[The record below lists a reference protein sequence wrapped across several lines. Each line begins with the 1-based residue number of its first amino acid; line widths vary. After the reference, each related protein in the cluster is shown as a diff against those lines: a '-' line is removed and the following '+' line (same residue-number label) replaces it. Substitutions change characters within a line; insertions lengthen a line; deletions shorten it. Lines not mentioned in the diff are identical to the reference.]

1 MRRIGSLMICAVLGS
16 ALALA
21 PAFAT
26 DQNVI
31 DAAKKE
37 GKLVFYTGIER
48 GPAEALTNAFQKKYP
63 FVAAEMVRASSSKLA
78 TRLDAEIDANRV
90 EADVF
95 EYSLLY
101 LTTSLQQRG
110 EILQYQ
116 SPEYAAYP
124 KDYAAPGFWAATG
137 VSSVIIMLNT
147 RQVDAA
153 NVPQSWWD
161 LAKPFWKSKLTIDN
175 LEVSG
180 TGYNWL
186 VAVVNDTSLGW
197 KYVEALGKNQPV
209 PERGHAGMAQ
219 KVAAGEYAAAIEMSD
234 FHLHNILAAG
244 AAVPVR
250 GVWPKEGVPREPWT
264 AGILKRA
271 PHPNAARL
279 FLDFLLS
286 QEGQTI
292 YVKTMGWSSA
302 RADVALPDF
311 KDMPADE
318 KLLKAPMSADEAL
331 KVRDS
336 YVDKWKQLWGIGSTS
351 LRN

>member
-1 MRRIGSLMICAVLGS
+1 MRRLGTLVICALLGS
-16 ALALA
+16 ALAVTS
-21 PAFAT
+21 AFAA

-31 DAAKKE
+31 DGAKKE

-48 GPAEALTNAFQKKYP
+48 GPAEALTDAFQKKYP
-63 FVAAEMVRASSSKLA
+63 FISAEMVRASSSKLA

-110 EILQYQ
+110 EILQYD
-116 SPEYAAYP
+116 SPEYANYP
-124 KDYAAPGFWAATG
+124 KEYSAPGFWAATG

-147 RQVDAA
+147 RQVAAA
-153 NVPQSWWD
+153 NIPQSWWD
-161 LAKPFWKSKLTIDN
+161 LTKPFWKGKLTIDN

-186 VAVVNDTSLGW
+186 VAVVNDQSLGW
-197 KYVEALGKNQPV
+197 KYIEALGKNQPTL
-209 PERGHAGMAQ
+209 ERGHAGMAQ

-244 AAVPVR
+244 AGVPVR

-286 QEGQTI
+286 KEGQAI

-302 RADVALPDF
+302 RSDVPSNGF
-311 KDMPADE
+311 TDMPADV
-318 KLLKAPMSADEAL
+318 KLLKAPMSAQEAL

-336 YVDKWKQLWGIGSTS
+336 YVDKWKQLWGIGATN